1 MTDIERSF
9 EALSRAMRR
18 DAIMPPAPRP
28 VPIARLVERIE
39 AARRSGAR
47 G

>member
-18 DAIMPPAPRP
+18 GAIAPCTTHP
-28 VPIARLVERIE
+28 VSIARLLERIE
-39 AARRSGAR
+39 AARRGSAR